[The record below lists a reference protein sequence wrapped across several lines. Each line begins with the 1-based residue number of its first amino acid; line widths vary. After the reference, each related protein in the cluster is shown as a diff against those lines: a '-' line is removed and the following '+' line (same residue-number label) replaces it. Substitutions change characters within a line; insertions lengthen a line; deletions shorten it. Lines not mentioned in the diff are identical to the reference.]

1 MNYEVA
7 TNFSS
12 ESFFGQPLWVV
23 CSRAQEIDG
32 GDSDGTTCIIDESNW
47 LVTKIASPPLDV
59 TCPARAWWSAVR
71 SCDNM

>member
-32 GDSDGTTCIIDESNW
+32 GDSDGMGVVLLFVVGCQ
-47 LVTKIASPPLDV
+47 AY
-59 TCPARAWWSAVR
+59 
-71 SCDNM
+71 